1 VTACDRAPLK
11 STHWPTEARHHGCLH
26 IGTTRTGRTEHAM
39 TEGTDDGAVRAL
51 LELRAGLER
60 TISELGAAAERAD
73 QLVELRR
80 SGKTWYDIV
89 SSEEPPLVTEAI
101 TRALDELGELGS
113 HFRREEALALKR
125 ENVSITRIGELFRVS
140 RQRVSTLLHQAPA
153 GARNDP

>member
-1 VTACDRAPLK
+1 
-11 STHWPTEARHHGCLH
+11 
-26 IGTTRTGRTEHAM
+26 M

-153 GARNDP
+153 GARNGP

>member
-1 VTACDRAPLK
+1 
-11 STHWPTEARHHGCLH
+11 
-26 IGTTRTGRTEHAM
+26 M

-51 LELRAGLER
+51 LELRVGLER

-80 SGKTWYDIV
+80 SGKSWYDIV
-89 SSEEPPLVTEAI
+89 SSEEPPLVIEAI

-113 HFRREEALALKR
+113 RFRREEALALKR

-153 GARNDP
+153 DARNDP